1 MQDTN
6 KNVAGTSVI
15 KPIKAVEKIGFGTFS
30 TASNVVYQFKSLY
43 YLLFL
48 TNVIGINVVHAGM
61 IIAIGTV
68 WDAINDPMVGYWAVN
83 HTFKNGEKCRP
94 FALWCAV
101 PWAITVVLMFTQ
113 FNVAYSLKIVLAI
126 VVYLV
131 FELFNTFVAIPYNS
145 MGGLA
150 TNRDADRRAINV
162 ARNLGGC
169 LGSGIGAVAC
179 LPLVKL
185 FGGLDAKGNI
195 ISAACEEGT
204 FLSSFFSSQSARGF
218 FFAALVMGVV
228 CIIGSFA
235 HYFTTEE
242 RVKQEVEDES
252 HLPFLTIVKILF
264 GCRSWVFNMLYIICY
279 GVVNMLI
286 MSTINYYATYVMG
299 STGAATVIM
308 AVYLVVAIAATILT
322 VPLDKALG
330 RKNMMIFAAA
340 IMVVGK
346 LWFIIAPYST
356 GAIYLNA
363 VTFAIGITVAFVMFN
378 TNRNNIADLVEW
390 QSGRRIDS
398 MVSTVDNLASK
409 LATAG
414 ASILMTSALGM
425 AGFDAQLDAQ
435 PATAIGAINA
445 LLGWIPLVISAI
457 MLVVAFFFDID
468 KEMDKMHAGKAKS

>member
-101 PWAITVVLMFTQ
+101 PWAI
-113 FNVAYSLKIVLAI
+113 I

-308 AVYLVVAIAATILT
+308 AVYLIVAIAATILT

-468 KEMDKMHAGKAKS
+468 KEMDTMHAGKAKS